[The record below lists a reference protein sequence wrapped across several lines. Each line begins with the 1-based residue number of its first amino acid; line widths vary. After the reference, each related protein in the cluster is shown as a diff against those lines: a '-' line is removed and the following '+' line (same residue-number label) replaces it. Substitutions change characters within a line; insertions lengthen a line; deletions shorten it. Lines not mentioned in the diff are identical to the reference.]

1 MDGEEAERCCSV
13 PVEGE
18 GGRGCGDAR
27 AGAGR
32 SGATDGSIRFI
43 QRENARPLAR
53 KAACSLKFWR
63 VGSTRFFEAAYFR
76 VTEST
81 RTPTFRA
88 FFSQKPAPFRARVSP
103 KGNHEVSDEK
113 TGSPVGAP
121 LGTAFD
127 DSAESRRRRVGARR
141 ARMRHGR
148 AEPRSGSRRRA
159 RPASRR
165 AAVHRPSRSRKST
178 HLKLRRLP
186 TR

>member
-1 MDGEEAERCCSV
+1 VDGEEAERCCSV

-18 GGRGCGDAR
+18 GGRGRGDAR

-43 QRENARPLAR
+43 QEENARPLAEKQR
-53 KAACSLKFWR
+53 GASNFGGWVQRDFSKRRIFAWLKAHTHR
-63 VGSTRFFEAAYFR
+63 RFAR
-76 VTEST
+76 L
-81 RTPTFRA
+81 
-88 FFSQKPAPFRARVSP
+88 FSQKPAPFRARVSP

-127 DSAESRRRRVGARR
+127 DSAESRRRRVGVSR

-165 AAVHRPSRSRKST
+165 AAVNRPSRSHSST
-178 HLKLRRLP
+178 HPKLRRLP